1 MQFDKICRWIL
12 FSKEKVMIIKIAT
25 SALAVFI
32 AIIAHE
38 IAHGFVAKRLGDN
51 TAQNAGR
58 LSLNPLKHIDI
69 FGTILLPILLFL
81 AKTGFIF
88 GWAKPVPIDY
98 SKLKYSKLG
107 VVMVASAGV
116 LMNFL
121 LALVSAILL
130 KLSLLI
136 PFPALSGILAM
147 FWLQMIF
154 FNIVLAVFNL
164 LPIPPLD
171 GSKILLGWSDNPY
184 IERFLNSERSGLI
197 FIIIIAFVVP
207 ALLQTFGI
215 HFNPFAA
222 YLRQTSILLAG
233 WLI

>member
-1 MQFDKICRWIL
+1 
-12 FSKEKVMIIKIAT
+12 MIIKIAT
-25 SALAVFI
+25 SALAVFT

-38 IAHGFVAKRLGDN
+38 IAHGYVAKRLGDD
-51 TAQNAGR
+51 TAQQQGR

-69 FGTILLPILLFL
+69 FGTLILPVLLFL

-88 GWAKPVPIDY
+88 GWAKPVPINY
-98 SKLKYSKLG
+98 AKLRSKYGIVL
-107 VVMVASAGV
+107 VASAGV
-116 LMNFL
+116 MMNFI
-121 LALVSAILL
+121 LALISAVLL

-136 PFPALSGILAM
+136 PFGAISGVLAM

-164 LPIPPLD
+164 LPLPPLD
-171 GSKILLGWSDNPY
+171 GSKILLGWSDNQY
-184 IERFLNSERSGLI
+184 IQKFLNSDRTGLI
-197 FIIIIAFVVP
+197 FIIFMAFILP

-215 HFNPFAA
+215 NFNPFAA
-222 YLRQTSILLAG
+222 YLRQTSLLLTG

>member
-1 MQFDKICRWIL
+1 MQFHQIGWWIL
-12 FSKEKVMIIKIAT
+12 FGKEKIMIIKIAT
-25 SALAVFI
+25 SALAVFT

-38 IAHGFVAKRLGDN
+38 IAHGYVAKCLGDD
-51 TAQNAGR
+51 TAQQQGR

-69 FGTILLPILLFL
+69 FGTLILPVLLFL

-88 GWAKPVPIDY
+88 GWAKPVPINY
-98 SKLKYSKLG
+98 AKLRSKYGIVL
-107 VVMVASAGV
+107 VASAGV
-116 LMNFL
+116 MMNFI
-121 LALVSAILL
+121 LALISAVLL

-136 PFPALSGILAM
+136 PFGAISGVLAM

-164 LPIPPLD
+164 LPLPPLD
-171 GSKILLGWSDNPY
+171 GSKILLGWSDNQY
-184 IERFLNSERSGLI
+184 IQKFLNSDRTGLI
-197 FIIIIAFVVP
+197 FIIFVAFILP

-215 HFNPFAA
+215 NFNPFAA
-222 YLRQTSILLAG
+222 YLRQTSLLLTG

>member
-1 MQFDKICRWIL
+1 
-12 FSKEKVMIIKIAT
+12 MIIKIAT
-25 SALAVFI
+25 SALAVFT

-38 IAHGFVAKRLGDN
+38 IAHGYVAKRLGDD
-51 TAQNAGR
+51 TAQQQGR

-69 FGTILLPILLFL
+69 FGTLILPVLLFL

-88 GWAKPVPIDY
+88 GWAKPVPINY
-98 SKLKYSKLG
+98 AKLRSKYGIVL
-107 VVMVASAGV
+107 VASAGV
-116 LMNFL
+116 MMNFI
-121 LALVSAILL
+121 LALISAVLL

-136 PFPALSGILAM
+136 PFGAISGVLAM

-164 LPIPPLD
+164 LPLPPLD
-171 GSKILLGWSDNPY
+171 GSKILLGWSDNQY
-184 IERFLNSERSGLI
+184 IQKFLNSDRTGLI
-197 FIIIIAFVVP
+197 FIIFVAFILP

-215 HFNPFAA
+215 NFNPFAA
-222 YLRQTSILLAG
+222 YLRQTSLLLTG

>member
-1 MQFDKICRWIL
+1 MQFHQIGWWIL
-12 FSKEKVMIIKIAT
+12 FGKEKIMIIKIAT
-25 SALAVFI
+25 SALAVFT

-38 IAHGFVAKRLGDN
+38 IAHGYVAKRLGDD
-51 TAQNAGR
+51 TAQQQGR

-69 FGTILLPILLFL
+69 FGTLILPVLLFL

-88 GWAKPVPIDY
+88 GWAKPVPINY
-98 SKLKYSKLG
+98 AKLRSKYGIVL
-107 VVMVASAGV
+107 VASAGV
-116 LMNFL
+116 MMNFI
-121 LALVSAILL
+121 LALISAVLL

-136 PFPALSGILAM
+136 PFGAISGVLAM

-164 LPIPPLD
+164 LPLPPLD
-171 GSKILLGWSDNPY
+171 GSKILLGWSDNQY
-184 IERFLNSERSGLI
+184 IQKFLNSDRTGLI
-197 FIIIIAFVVP
+197 FIIFVAFILP

-215 HFNPFAA
+215 NFNPFAA
-222 YLRQTSILLAG
+222 YLRQTSLLLTG

>member
-1 MQFDKICRWIL
+1 
-12 FSKEKVMIIKIAT
+12 MIVKIAT

-38 IAHGFVAKRLGDN
+38 IAHGFVAKRLGDD
-51 TAQNAGR
+51 TAQEQGR
-58 LSLNPLKHIDI
+58 LSLNPLKHIDV
-69 FGTILLPILLFL
+69 FGTVILPILLFL

-98 SKLKYSKLG
+98 SKLRSKYGIIL
-107 VVMVASAGV
+107 VASAGV

-121 LALVSAILL
+121 LAGLSSLML

-136 PFPALSGILAM
+136 PAPALSGILAM

-171 GSKILLGWSDNPY
+171 GSKILLGWSDNHY
-184 IERFLNSERSGLI
+184 IQRFLNSDRTGLI
-197 FIIIIAFVVP
+197 FIIFMAFILP

-215 HFNPFAA
+215 NFNPFAA
-222 YLRQTSILLAG
+222 YLRQTSLLLAG

>member
-1 MQFDKICRWIL
+1 MQFHQIGWWIL
-12 FSKEKVMIIKIAT
+12 FGKEKIMIIKIAT
-25 SALAVFI
+25 SALAVFT

-38 IAHGFVAKRLGDN
+38 IAHGYVAKRLGDD
-51 TAQNAGR
+51 TAQQQGR

-69 FGTILLPILLFL
+69 FGTLILPVLLFL

-88 GWAKPVPIDY
+88 GWARPVPINY
-98 SKLKYSKLG
+98 AKLRSKYGIVL
-107 VVMVASAGV
+107 VASAGV
-116 LMNFL
+116 MMNFI
-121 LALVSAILL
+121 LALISAVLL

-136 PFPALSGILAM
+136 PFGAISGVLAM

-164 LPIPPLD
+164 LPLPPLD
-171 GSKILLGWSDNPY
+171 GSKILLGWSDNQY
-184 IERFLNSERSGLI
+184 IQKFLNSDRTGLI
-197 FIIIIAFVVP
+197 FIIFVAFILP

-215 HFNPFAA
+215 NFNPFAA
-222 YLRQTSILLAG
+222 YLRQTSLLLTG

>member
-1 MQFDKICRWIL
+1 
-12 FSKEKVMIIKIAT
+12 MIIKIAT
-25 SALAVFI
+25 SALAVFT

-38 IAHGFVAKRLGDN
+38 IAHGYVAKRLGDD
-51 TAQNAGR
+51 TAQQQRR

-69 FGTILLPILLFL
+69 FGTLILPVLLFL

-88 GWAKPVPIDY
+88 GWAKPVPINY
-98 SKLKYSKLG
+98 AKLRSKYGIVL
-107 VVMVASAGV
+107 VASAGV
-116 LMNFL
+116 MMNFI
-121 LALVSAILL
+121 LALISAVLL

-136 PFPALSGILAM
+136 PFGAISGVLAM

-164 LPIPPLD
+164 LPLPPLD
-171 GSKILLGWSDNPY
+171 GSKILLGWSDNQY
-184 IERFLNSERSGLI
+184 IQKFLNSDRTGLI
-197 FIIIIAFVVP
+197 FIIFVAFILP

-215 HFNPFAA
+215 NFNPFAA
-222 YLRQTSILLAG
+222 YLRQTSLLLTG